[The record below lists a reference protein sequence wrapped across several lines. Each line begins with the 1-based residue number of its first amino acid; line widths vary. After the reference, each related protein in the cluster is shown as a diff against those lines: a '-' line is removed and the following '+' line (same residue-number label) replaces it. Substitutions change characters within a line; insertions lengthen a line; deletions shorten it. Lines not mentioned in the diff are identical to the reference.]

1 MRLEDMTTGE
11 LVELCE
17 MADVSLSSGRRWLA
31 DSGRVHRNTHHRLE
45 HAAVEM
51 GFDVEGVDEGVDDE
65 PDAA

>member
-1 MRLEDMTTGE
+1 MRLEDMTMGE

-31 DSGRVHRNTHHRLE
+31 DSGSVHRNTRHRLE
-45 HAAVEM
+45 HAAGEM
-51 GFDVEGVDEGVDDE
+51 GFDVDDD